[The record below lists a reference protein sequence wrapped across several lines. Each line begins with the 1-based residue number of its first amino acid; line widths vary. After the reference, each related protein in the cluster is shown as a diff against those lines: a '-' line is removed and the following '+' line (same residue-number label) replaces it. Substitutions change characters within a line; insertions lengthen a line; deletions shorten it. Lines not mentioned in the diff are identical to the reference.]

1 MDEAD
6 FENLMRI
13 QRMTLRS
20 VANESETESK
30 IKLMSIINDLVTDK
44 NKKVHKEAVLIEAQA
59 EGMTEA
65 EVERDFKALK
75 DDHLIIEPEPGF
87 VYRQRSAHRTPGLHL
102 LKVLFVSLCNAH
114 NLFYV
119 FVFVLA
125 LAQ

>member
-87 VYRQRSAHRTPGLHL
+87 VKRA
-102 LKVLFVSLCNAH
+102 
-114 NLFYV
+114 
-119 FVFVLA
+119 
-125 LAQ
+125 